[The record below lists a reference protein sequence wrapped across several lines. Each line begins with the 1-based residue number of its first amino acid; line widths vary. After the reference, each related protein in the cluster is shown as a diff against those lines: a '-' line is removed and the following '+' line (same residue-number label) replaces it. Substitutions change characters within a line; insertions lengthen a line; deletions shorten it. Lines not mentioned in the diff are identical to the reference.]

1 MTRYLPR
8 ELIST
13 HLKSFSPRDKCS
25 LLEYPKPCSEYW
37 WLSQEFM
44 KGGQAC
50 ARVQTTAHI
59 IGQSLKDGCHISNL
73 RHPVCQSEVRNT
85 DYKRAQVIYRVNPYS
100 QNCRLFRHST
110 MWGPWK
116 AWFTRKRGSWWA
128 ATGPGRRRERT
139 FFSCIIGITL
149 EDFYLQVLCEERK
162 LFLSQ

>member
-1 MTRYLPR
+1 MKGTHSDSIKDRHRSMTRYLPR

-116 AWFTRKRGSWWA
+116 AWFTRKRGSWELLQDL
-128 ATGPGRRRERT
+128 GEEGRE
-139 FFSCIIGITL
+139 
-149 EDFYLQVLCEERK
+149 
-162 LFLSQ
+162 LSSPASLGLH